1 MRMPLVLFFSI
12 LFALASCI
20 ESKSNMNSSE
30 IDTSISSTRSSQ
42 EFLDYDFN
50 NPEIIVL
57 DKELMEIS
65 GLAYVPSTDVL
76 LAHNDEKGH
85 VYTISKSDG
94 SILKDNKFGKKGDYE
109 SIEIIGDEYVIC
121 TSSGRLHFYNPES
134 DKTRLIKT
142 DLSQKND
149 VEGMCLSSNRKY
161 LLLACKG
168 QANEESKT
176 KKLKAVHAYSL
187 ESKLLLEGPYLN
199 IKDNELVKKV
209 EYNNS
214 SASKSKLKKLINRI
228 KEFAPSGIAIHP
240 SSDDHYLISA
250 RGSSLVVYD
259 KDKSLKEVIFL
270 NDKLIKQPEGICFDG
285 DAQLY
290 ISNEGRGLSAKI
302 FKFSKN

>member
-1 MRMPLVLFFSI
+1 
-12 LFALASCI
+12 
-20 ESKSNMNSSE
+20 MNSSE
-30 IDTSISSTRSSQ
+30 IDTSIRSTRPLQKS
-42 EFLDYDFN
+42 LDYDFN
-50 NPEIIVL
+50 KPEIIVL

-65 GLAYVPSTDVL
+65 GLAYVPSADVL

-85 VYTISKSDG
+85 VYTISKFDG
-94 SILKDNKFGKKGDYE
+94 TILKDNKFGKKGDYE
-109 SIEIIGDEYVIC
+109 SIEIVGDEYVVC

-142 DLSQKND
+142 NLSQKND
-149 VEGMCLSSNRKY
+149 VEGMCLSSDGKY

-176 KKLKAVHAYSL
+176 KKHKAVHAYSL
-187 ESKLLLEGPYLN
+187 ESKSLLDGPFLN
-199 IKDNELVKKV
+199 IEDNELVNMV
-209 EYNNS
+209 ENDNS
-214 SASKSKLKKLINRI
+214 SASKSKLKKLISRT

-240 SSDDHYLISA
+240 STNDHYLISA
-250 RGSSLVVYD
+250 RGSTLVVYD

-270 NDKLIKQPEGICFDG
+270 DDKLIKQPEGICFDH

-302 FKFSKN
+302 FKFSKT